1 MNPFFK
7 SQFSSYPLM
16 LMCCNSILNTKINW
30 LHERCLLIVDNDK
43 KSNFNELLE
52 KDGYVSIYRQN
63 LQNLAVEM
71 FKFSGGLSLEIVNEL
86 FQFREQI
93 PYELRQRS
101 QFQIPLV
108 HSVFSATKSF
118 KFLGSKIWV
127 LVSNEMKQA
136 T

>member
-1 MNPFFK
+1 MNPFFR
-7 SQFSSYPLM
+7 SQFSCYPLM
-16 LMCCNSILNTKINW
+16 WMCCNRFLNTKIKW
-30 LHERCLLIVDNDK
+30 LHEQCLLIVDNDK

-52 KDGYVSIYRQN
+52 KDDYVSIYRQN

-71 FKFSGGLSLEIVNEL
+71 FKFSGGLSLEIINEL

-93 PYELRQRS
+93 PYELGQIS

-118 KFLGSKIWV
+118 
-127 LVSNEMKQA
+127 
-136 T
+136 